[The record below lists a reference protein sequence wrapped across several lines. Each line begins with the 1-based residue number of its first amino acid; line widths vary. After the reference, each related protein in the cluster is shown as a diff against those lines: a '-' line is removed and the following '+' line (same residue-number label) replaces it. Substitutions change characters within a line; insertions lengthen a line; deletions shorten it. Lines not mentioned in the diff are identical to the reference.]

1 MSDVTDR
8 LLAGDRTRSESVATR
23 FIEKPTRTSLDDLVD
38 EAGYLRNRSRLL
50 NNDIAE
56 VHNHALDVQLQAR
69 TDEAAKRSVIDLL
82 AELADL
88 GLSWRDIAR
97 LVGVSVPAL
106 RKWRHGDPAS
116 GQNRR
121 AVAQLLA
128 FIDVLRSDHLVQ
140 DVASWLEM
148 PLADSG
154 LTGLDVYAA
163 GRHDLLITLAAL
175 HLSSEEVLDQFDAS
189 WRDRRESQFEIFTA
203 DDGQPAIKVVT
214 QD

>member
-8 LLAGDRTRSESVATR
+8 LLAGDRTRSESVSNR
-23 FIEKPTRTSLDDLVD
+23 VIERPTRTSLDDLVD
-38 EAGYLRNRSRLL
+38 EAGHLRNRSRLL
-50 NNDIAE
+50 NDDIAD
-56 VHNHALDVQLQAR
+56 VHSYALDVQLKAR
-69 TDEAAKRSVIDLL
+69 TDEAAKRSVVDLL

-106 RKWRHGDPAS
+106 RKWRQGEPAS
-116 GQNRR
+116 GHNRR
-121 AVAQLLA
+121 SVAQLLA

-148 PLADSG
+148 PLADSHV
-154 LTGLDVYAA
+154 TGLEVYAL
-163 GRHDLLITLAAL
+163 GRHDLLITHAAG
-175 HLSSEEVLDQFDAS
+175 HVSSEEVLDQLDPN
-189 WRDRRESQFEIFTA
+189 WRINRDTTFEVFTA
-203 DDGQPAIKVVT
+203 DDGQPAIRVVP